1 MGITCDIVGEP
12 YTPLKVARNS
22 PRSVFKTAHKR
33 CNSNDHILKFKRFTW
48 ELRATLLGN
57 YARNARNARDA
68 PDVGIHVNWPPH
80 AHPAHAARPTQHT
93 RTQPAPRTP
102 RARCP
107 PHAAPHARCPPRT
120 HKEPR
125 PRPTGIGDEARAG
138 SERQRRRAHSLT
150 APAVRPDTMYFCRYW
165 NNRITGTA
173 AITEPAAKMPHGA
186 VRESAAHMYMPT
198 ASVN

>member
-1 MGITCDIVGEP
+1 MGITCDIVSEP
-12 YTPLKVARNS
+12 CTPLKVAHNS
-22 PRSVFKTAHKR
+22 PRSVFDTAHKR
-33 CNSNDHILKFKRFTW
+33 CNPNDSILMFERFTW

-57 YARNARNARDA
+57 YACNARDARDA
-68 PDVGIHVNWPPH
+68 PDVGIHVNWPPPRTPEHSPPH
-80 AHPAHAARPTQHT
+80 AHPTHAARP
-93 RTQPAPRTP
+93 
-102 RARCP
+102 
-107 PHAAPHARCPPRT
+107 T

>member
-22 PRSVFKTAHKR
+22 PRSVFNIAHKR

-68 PDVGIHVNWPPH
+68 PDVGIHVNRPPH
-80 AHPAHAARPTQHT
+80 AHPAS
-93 RTQPAPRTP
+93 
-102 RARCP
+102 
-107 PHAAPHARCPPRT
+107 PHAHPASPPRT
-120 HKEPR
+120 HKGPR

-173 AITEPAAKMPHGA
+173 AITEPAAKIPHGA